1 MDGQADEVE
10 GVVRECD
17 VDRVEGREQQE
28 GAVVVA
34 GELAEVFERS
44 VSQEDARADEAG
56 CCVEGGQEVG
66 EVVLWARGSVLV
78 GLDV

>member
-10 GVVRECD
+10 GVVRDCD
-17 VDRVEGREQQE
+17 VDGVEGREEEQ

-34 GELAEVFERS
+34 GESAEVFERS
-44 VSQEDARADEAG
+44 VSEEDAGADEAG

-66 EVVLWARGSVLV
+66 EVVLWARGSVFV